1 MACVSSA
8 FTQSAVNGGEKVIKL
23 TDNTDGTY
31 SASFDLNHIGDA
43 TISVVQSVTQ
53 GITAN
58 YYNSGSI
65 SGTPDVTRTLSK
77 IQFGFSYLQ
86 DVTPGNRDWVAATFT
101 GKLTPFQSGTCDL
114 ELFQDDGATLKIN
127 GAAQISNYGNTM
139 HGSTNFAYT
148 FNAFETY
155 DLHID
160 WMEKTDGAHLRFYW
174 DCGAGKVIISSEN
187 YAIASDIGRSPL
199 QVSVGCSDKYEQVPS
214 TTDQCR
220 PECGDGFIISPE
232 VCDDNNNN
240 NGDGCNSD
248 CTAVESNWACSGS
261 SLTTKSVCTKC
272 TQGFY
277 QNDPSNPTE
286 CIPQCGDGYVAGSET
301 CDDGNT
307 IENDGCSSDC
317 GKIEL
322 GWECGQASP
331 TICKKVNKLN
341 ALTDQEQA
349 VRASTLSV
357 ISISVILNI
366 IGKILNQASRNSI
379 LSSINQLQLL
389 ILLLLFE
396 IHLPSIVVN
405 YLRSLSSSL
414 IPISIDWGSF
424 PGFRIVWKLFDYPQ
438 ERDDFEM
445 IDISSGS
452 TIINLNTL
460 VGIFV
465 TFLITHLFVAT
476 FLSCNKESQKCCARM
491 ARYIKKCLTFEMYFV
506 LVFESFI
513 TMCLCSVSEFKSFR
527 VVGTGAERLSFIF
540 AVVFCIL
547 ALGIIIS
554 ATFIWIY
561 NDPEDFDIENAFLGG
576 LFSGLKTTKA
586 GRTQILLFFIRRA
599 LLCSMI
605 ALLSDIS
612 RPIFLGLYLGVNC
625 IHCTIICI
633 IRPFEKVADNIL
645 EITNELFYVSFC
657 LFLQW
662 HYLKDQWSNTDE
674 IVYYWCLLSNNII
687 NILLPISFFLYTLFT
702 KRYKPKSIKIFTA
715 NEETSNKP
723 SHHRGF
729 RLRSVK
735 KHVPAQQIYENIDEI
750 MIYRLKKESDNTG
763 NMPANKPASILSRQS
778 NIAIRPP
785 LNLSDL

>member
-1 MACVSSA
+1 MACGSSA

-53 GITAN
+53 GITAK

-65 SGTPDVTRTLSK
+65 SGTPDVTKTLSE
-77 IQFGFSYLQ
+77 INFWLSYSQ
-86 DVTPGNRDWVAATFT
+86 DVTPGHRDNVAATFA
-101 GKLTPFQSGTCDL
+101 GKLISFQSGTCDL

-139 HGSTNFAYT
+139 HGSTNFIYN
-148 FNAFETY
+148 FNAFEIY

-160 WMEKTDGAHLRFYW
+160 WKEKTQGFALRLFW

-187 YAIASDIGRSPL
+187 YAFTSDIGGSPI
-199 QVSVGCSDKYEQVPS
+199 QISVGCPDKYEQVPS

-248 CTAVESNWACSGS
+248 CTAVESNWVCSGGS
-261 SLTTKSVCTKC
+261 STTKSVCEES

-277 QNDPSNPTE
+277 QDDPLNPLE
-286 CIPQCGDGYVAGSET
+286 CIPQCGDGYVAGSEA
-301 CDDGNT
+301 CDDSNT
-307 IENDGCSSDC
+307 TENDGCSSDC
-317 GKIEL
+317 SKIEL
-322 GWECGQASP
+322 GWECDQASP
-331 TICKKVNKLN
+331 TVCKKVNKLN
-341 ALTDQEQA
+341 TLTNQEKA

-389 ILLLLFE
+389 ILLLLLE

-405 YLRSLSSSL
+405 YLRSLSISL
-414 IPISIDWGSF
+414 ISTNIDWGSF
-424 PGFRIVWKLFDYPQ
+424 TGFRTVWNWFDCPQ
-438 ERDDFEM
+438 ERTDFEM

-476 FLSCNKESQKCCARM
+476 FLSCNKESQMLCVRV

-506 LVFESFI
+506 LIFESFI
-513 TMCLCSVSEFKSFR
+513 TIVLCSFSEFKSFR
-527 VVGTGAERLSFIF
+527 VVGTDTERLSFIF

-547 ALGIIIS
+547 TLGIIIS

-561 NDPEDFDIENAFLGG
+561 TGSKDLDTENMFLNG
-576 LFSGLKTTKA
+576 LFSGLKPTKA
-586 GRTQILLFFIRRA
+586 GRTQLVLFFIRRA

-605 ALLSDIS
+605 ALLSDFS
-612 RPIFLGLYLGVNC
+612 RPVFLGLYLGVNC
-625 IHCTIICI
+625 IHCTMICI
-633 IRPFEKVADNIL
+633 IRPFEKVTDNII
-645 EITNELFYVSFC
+645 EIINELFYVSFC

-662 HYLKDQWSNTDE
+662 HYLEDQWSHTKG
-674 IVYYWCLLSNNII
+674 IVYYWCLVSNNT
-687 NILLPISFFLYTLFT
+687 NQNLCKYLLAMQCRLSSQLLTRGSTTGVPKGRPIS
-702 KRYKPKSIKIFTA
+702 
-715 NEETSNKP
+715 N
-723 SHHRGF
+723 F
-729 RLRSVK
+729 R
-735 KHVPAQQIYENIDEI
+735 HMPAQRVYENRDEI
-750 MIYRLKKESDNTG
+750 MAFRLERGAANYG
-763 NMPANKPASILSRQS
+763 NNYVSKSTSEVSKHSQVAIKPSIEMS
-778 NIAIRPP
+778 NV
-785 LNLSDL
+785 